1 MAIINNSNTEVCLA
15 YCNRADLHPWPNH
28 AKVVLKNNKIGIV
41 IDENGQRKVIVPIE
55 YDTWFS
61 YDGSETKIES
71 DFFDDWWKCTGYFA
85 NKNEDGTFTCY
96 EFDREGHLIWVFS
109 CESFDADT
117 ITVKGKK
124 YIGRSDDQKGYDDVV
139 RLGYVTLS
147 GTDNCYFALRQGEKW
162 SLKSDDLK
170 ETFLDYVECDK
181 ISSIERTPVGMT
193 VVVKKGDKH
202 QLFICRH
209 NGSLLTL
216 TNLYDNIAV
225 INDPFVNNNHIDNRG
240 YYIILYE
247 RKKIAICSIDL
258 QYISPFIFDRWDKIL
273 SQNEIVVERSG
284 HKLSYRILD
293 ADGWGI
299 KSFRAFDN
307 NEIDAVKS
315 NEVVESNKGKSL
327 CFYLY
332 SGEVKYIPLS
342 EYSLQNI
349 GDSLDLHNATL
360 ITLCREGDYDIYR
373 VIENSQA

>member
-85 NKNEDGTFTCY
+85 KKNEDGTFTCY
-96 EFDREGHLIWVFS
+96 EFDREGHFLRLFS
-109 CESFDADT
+109 CESFDEDT
-117 ITVKGKK
+117 ITVNGIK
-124 YIGRSDDQKGYDDVV
+124 YLGRSDDQEGYDDVR
-139 RLGYVTLS
+139 RLGIQYYT
-147 GTDNCYFALRQGEKW
+147 GIDNSFFAVRQGNKW

-170 ETFLDYVECDK
+170 VTYLDYIECDW
-181 ISSIERTPVGMT
+181 ISCLYGTPVGIYI
-193 VVVKKGDKH
+193 VVKKGDKH
-202 QLFICRH
+202 QLFIRKQ
-209 NGSLLTL
+209 NGSILSLN
-216 TNLYDNIAV
+216 NLYDDIVV
-225 INDPFVNNNHIDNRG
+225 IDDPFVNDEHIDNRG
-240 YYIILYE
+240 YFIVLYE
-247 RKKIAICSIDL
+247 RKKIAICSLDL
-258 QYISPFIFDRWDKIL
+258 RYISPFIFDRWDKIL

-284 HKLSYRILD
+284 HKLLYRILD

-315 NEVVESNKGKSL
+315 NEVVASNKGKSL

-373 VIENSQA
+373 VIENS